1 VRTRALALS
10 LAAALVLVIAGC
22 GSDDNESGAT
32 TTSGG
37 GETQTFEVGL
47 SEFKLTPST
56 VRIDGPGTYTF
67 HAVNNGSIEHALEI
81 EGENGGKVEE
91 ETETLG
97 AGESGDVTV
106 ELAAGEYELYCPIGN
121 HRAQGMEGKVVV
133 GGAAGSTG
141 TTDDNGGTTTDD
153 ESGKGYGYG

>member
-1 VRTRALALS
+1 MRTRAPALF

-22 GSDDNESGAT
+22 GSGDDESGAG
-32 TTSGG
+32 TTSR
-37 GETQTFEVGL
+37 GETKTFEVGL

-81 EGENGGKVEE
+81 EGENGAEVEE

-106 ELAAGEYELYCPIGN
+106 DLAAGDYELYCPIGN
-121 HRAQGMEGKVVV
+121 HKAQGMEGKVVV
-133 GGAAGSTG
+133 GGAAGSAG
-141 TTDDNGGTTTDD
+141 TTDENGGTTTDD
-153 ESGKGYGYG
+153 DSGKGYGYG